1 MKPSDNSGEGAKQ
14 EPESGPSPDRR
25 RFRRSDVIWAAR
37 VQTASGTRIECEVL
51 DLSAAGAKLHLDQP
65 LAAGELV
72 TFISPRFDPVSAKVA
87 WVADGHVGLEFL
99 EGVDRVMSA
108 ISGKTG
114 VALEK
119 PRRGSASLRP
129 VR

>member
-1 MKPSDNSGEGAKQ
+1 MKQSDESGAGAKRGRGN
-14 EPESGPSPDRR
+14 ESSPDRR
-25 RFRRSDVIWAAR
+25 RFQRSDVTWAAR
-37 VQTASGTRIECEVL
+37 VQTAAGTRIECEVL
-51 DLSAAGAKLHLDQP
+51 DLCATGAKLHLDQP
-65 LAAGELV
+65 LAAGEIV

-99 EGVDRVMSA
+99 DGVERVLGA

-114 VALEK
+114 MPIEK
-119 PRRGSASLRP
+119 PRRGTAALRT